1 MPMWWLTQ
9 PSASREP
16 EAQPRAAMARPSG
29 WARIALIAAVV
40 ATGTACGGGKD
51 AADPSRA
58 LAPYAGRQADL
69 FDDAIEPAAV
79 GLDFDR
85 GYAPRSDKVLR
96 ERTQVGDAVLRVK
109 VSTVT
114 AKTDGPE
121 VIYQLG
127 LHTVEK
133 LAGKSLPPPD
143 FTVQIN
149 KTSESHGIMKNFESR
164 LVGYAFVAFV
174 REFAKSDGDRELHFH
189 LAPDTKEVKSA
200 VGDALLLG
208 ELK

>member
-1 MPMWWLTQ
+1 MLTSR
-9 PSASREP
+9 PTASSARLQARTPGLDRVHGTFAPVWMSLIF
-16 EAQPRAAMARPSG
+16 AALLS
-29 WARIALIAAVV
+29 
-40 ATGTACGGGKD
+40 ATGCGGKD
-51 AADPSRA
+51 ANDPSRP
-58 LAPYAGRQADL
+58 LAAYAGRQADL

-79 GLDFDR
+79 GLDFDKGYTPR
-85 GYAPRSDKVLR
+85 GDKTLR
-96 ERTQVGDAVLRVK
+96 ERAQVGDAVLRVR
-109 VSTVT
+109 VATVT

-121 VIYQLG
+121 VTYQLG

-133 LAGKSLPPPD
+133 LAGKNMPPAD

-174 REFAKSDGDRELHFH
+174 REFGKGDGDRELHFH
-189 LAPDTKEVKSA
+189 LAPDTKDVKSA
-200 VGDALLLG
+200 VGDAMLLG

>member
-1 MPMWWLTQ
+1 MGTFGHRLHRLPQ
-9 PSASREP
+9 
-16 EAQPRAAMARPSG
+16 ARPS
-29 WARIALIAAVV
+29 RIGRTLAFVGLLTAV
-40 ATGTACGGGKD
+40 ACGGSGSG
-51 AADPSRA
+51 ANDPNRPVA
-58 LAPYAGRQADL
+58 TYAGRQADL
-69 FDDAIEPAAV
+69 FDDTIEPAAV

-85 GYAPRSDKVLR
+85 GYAPRVDKALR
-96 ERTQVGDAVLRVK
+96 ERAQVGDAVLRVR

-114 AKTDGPE
+114 AKTDGPDSN
-121 VIYQLG
+121 YQLG
-127 LHTVEK
+127 LHTIEK
-133 LAGKSLPPPD
+133 LAGKNPPPVD

-174 REFAKSDGDRELHFH
+174 REFAHPSGDREVHFH

-200 VGDALLLG
+200 VGDAVIMG